1 VEYNVLIQGWCNEG
15 NINNGN
21 IFDVFLSEEY
31 RFLNVFEMD
40 VIDVGASI
48 GDSPIYFAL
57 RGAKRVIALEPFPYS
72 YSFAELNVKKNNL
85 TNKIEILNAGYG
97 EDGFVIIDPDKKSF
111 DYTELSNSDKGMKIP
126 LYSLKTLIA
135 QYQVHEAVLKMDCEG
150 CEYNIL
156 KENNE
161 ILRKFKQ
168 IQIEYHYGYVE
179 LKNKL
184 MNAGFDVR
192 YTQPHKFYD
201 RRKEIN
207 PNMEL
212 GYVYAVR
219 MD

>member
-1 VEYNVLIQGWCNEG
+1 M
-15 NINNGN
+15 
-21 IFDVFLSEEY
+21 S
-31 RFLNVFEMD
+31 
-40 VIDVGASI
+40 
-48 GDSPIYFAL
+48 
-57 RGAKRVIALEPFPYS
+57 
-72 YSFAELNVKKNNL
+72 KKNNL

-97 EDGFVIIDPDKKSF
+97 EDGFVIVDPDKESF
-111 DYTELSNSDKGMKIP
+111 DYTQLSASDKGIKIP
-126 LYSLKTLIA
+126 IYSLKTLIDH
-135 QYQVHEAVLKMDCEG
+135 YQIHEAVLKMDCEG
-150 CEYNIL
+150 CEYNLL

-179 LKNKL
+179 LRKKL

-201 RRKEIN
+201 RREKIN